1 MDKLY
6 VIIRNQM
13 KKYLLSILLLS
24 ISQIFSQNSIL
35 SGTWILDKTIYEDGN
50 YLEINHPLF
59 SNFTE
64 YEFLSNHLKINGKKF
79 NAKYS
84 QNSIKLD
91 FRELLFSYQNEYLLI
106 QEKGDNKIQ
115 VFLKNEDFITK
126 YPIFKSEQKIINQ
139 DTIYISNDVY
149 KPKFQN
155 DLNFEDFLRINIP
168 SYNATSTKNNLFKSE
183 FVLTKDNIIKEIN
196 ITQGISKSFDSEFI
210 TALKKAQP
218 YFKNET
224 GKDLLIK
231 HNFNF
236 FKMFSTLTNK
246 SEKEFYSIQKKAKEY
261 FEKNEFEKAISEYEK
276 LNNISDLH
284 NLKEKFG
291 FIYNEAFINL
301 GISYLALN
309 KIENACSSFI
319 KVGGITDFSVR
330 NYLINYCK

>member
-236 FKMFSTLTNK
+236 FKMFSALTNK

-284 NLKEKFG
+284 NLK
-291 FIYNEAFINL
+291 
-301 GISYLALN
+301 
-309 KIENACSSFI
+309 
-319 KVGGITDFSVR
+319 
-330 NYLINYCK
+330 